1 MNLTKAMM
9 IAGVASVSLALTTM
23 AEAGGIPRKT
33 TWTAYGTTSTG
44 YAQAVAIGNMLKKH
58 YDTNMRVIP
67 GKNDI
72 SRMAP
77 LRDNKA
83 DYCAC
88 GIASYFGQ
96 EGVFIFAHK
105 DWGPQPIRLLMTNLG
120 SFGLSLATA
129 GDVGIKTMA
138 DLKGKRISYVR
149 GAPALN
155 WNVAAHLAFAGLTW
169 DDVEKVT
176 VSGYAASFD
185 AIINGQSDAAFA
197 STVSPSPKKLAAS
210 PRGLFWPEVPHDNE
224 AGWARMLA
232 AAPVYNKVKATLG
245 SEIDKNNPSELSN
258 YPYPILVTNELQDV
272 DEVYEIV
279 KAMVAHYDDYKNAAK
294 GALGWKLEAQN
305 MTWAMP
311 YHAGAVRYWKEAGV
325 WSDAA
330 QAHNDRLIQ
339 RQRVI
344 KAAWDSMAGKE
355 DMEKEAL
362 IEAWSTVR
370 VKALESAGFEPIFN

>member
-77 LRDNKA
+77 LRDKKA

-129 GDVGIKTMA
+129 ADVGIKTMA

-258 YPYPILVTNELQDV
+258 YPYPILVTNELKDV

-362 IEAWSTVR
+362 IEAWATVR
-370 VKALESAGFEPIFN
+370 VKALESEGFEPIFN

>member
-1 MNLTKAMM
+1 MKIFKSALVAAVAAIA
-9 IAGVASVSLALTTM
+9 IAGSHAT
-23 AEAGGIPRKT
+23 AEMPKKT
-33 TWTAYGTTSTG
+33 TWTAYGTTSSG
-44 YAQAVAIGNMLKKH
+44 YAQAVSIGNMLKKH
-58 YDTNMRVIP
+58 FGTNMRVIP

-96 EGVFIFAHK
+96 EGVFIFADK

-120 SFGLSLATA
+120 SFGLSLAVAADA
-129 GDVGIKTMA
+129 GVKTLA
-138 DLKGKRISYVR
+138 DLKGKRISWVR

-176 VSGYAASFD
+176 VSGFAASFD
-185 AIINGQSDAAFA
+185 AIINGQSDAAFS

-210 PRGLFWPEVPHDNE
+210 PRGLYWPELPHDDE
-224 AGWARMLA
+224 AGWARALA
-232 AAPVYNKVKATLG
+232 AAPVYNKVMATIG
-245 SEIDKNNPSELSN
+245 SEIDKDNPSQLAN
-258 YPYPILVTNELQDV
+258 YPYPILVSNASKDG
-272 DEVYEIV
+272 DEVYALV
-279 KAMVAHYDDYKNAAK
+279 KAMVDNYDDYKNAAK
-294 GALGWKLEAQN
+294 GALGWKIGAQN

-311 YHAGAVRYWKEAGV
+311 YHDGAIRYWQEAGI
-325 WSDAA
+325 WTDEA
-330 QAHNDRLIQ
+330 QAHNDRLIE
-339 RQRVI
+339 RQAII
-344 KAAWDSMAGKE
+344 KTAWDALSDKD

-362 IEAWSTVR
+362 QEAWSQAR
-370 VKALESAGFEPIFN
+370 AKALQAAGFDPVFN

>member
-1 MNLTKAMM
+1 MKSMKSFLV
-9 IAGVASVSLALTTM
+9 AGVAGAAFALSGAALADGL
-23 AEAGGIPRKT
+23 PKKT
-33 TWTAYGTTSTG
+33 AWTAYGTTSSG
-44 YAQAVAIGNMLKKH
+44 YAQTVAIGNMLKKH

-129 GDVGIKTMA
+129 KDANIKTIA
-138 DLKGKRISYVR
+138 DLKGKRISWVQ
-149 GAPALN
+149 GGPALN
-155 WNVAAHLAFAGLTW
+155 WNVSAYLAFGGLTW

-176 VSGYAASFD
+176 VSGFAASFD
-185 AIINGQSDAAFA
+185 AIINGQSDAAFS

-210 PRGLFWPEVPHDNE
+210 PRGLHWPEVPHSDE
-224 AGWARMLA
+224 EGWKRMMA
-232 AAPVYNKVKATLG
+232 AAPVYNKVKATIG

-258 YPYPILVTNELQDV
+258 YPYPILVANASKDEE
-272 DEVYEIV
+272 EVYALV
-279 KAMVAHYDDYKNAAK
+279 KAMVTHYDDYKDAAK
-294 GALGWKLEAQN
+294 GALGWKLDAQN

-311 YHAGAVRYWKEAGV
+311 YHNGAIRYWKEVGKWDA
-325 WSDAA
+325 AA
-330 QAHNDRLIQ
+330 QAHHDKLIA
-339 RQRVI
+339 RQDVI
-344 KAAWDSMAGKE
+344 KQAWDALAGKESMEQDALKAAWSKARA
-355 DMEKEAL
+355 EAL
-362 IEAWSTVR
+362 TKAGMPTV
-370 VKALESAGFEPIFN
+370 FN